1 MKNKTTK
8 IQIDRSNNNLPL
20 ILAPAGS
27 KESLIA
33 AVQAGCDE
41 VYFGIGTMNMRATG
55 AANFTIETLQET
67 VDYCHK
73 HNVKTCVTVN
83 TLLYNDDLK
92 KMRDII
98 DAVSKTGADSA
109 IVADMATIMYAREK
123 GVNIHISTQLSISN
137 TENLKFYAQY
147 ADRVVLARELTLEQV
162 AQICTDIIE
171 QDIRGPKGELVEVEV
186 FAHGAICV
194 AVSGRCAM
202 SLYQYNTSANRGQC
216 AHSCRRKYK
225 VTDMTNGKEL
235 VIDNNYVMSAADL
248 CTIGM
253 LDKLV
258 GAGVAVLKFEGRG
271 RSPEYVDLVIK
282 TYKEALKAVEDGSY
296 SKEKIDKWNEDLG
309 TVFNRG
315 RSAGFYMGR
324 QTNEWAGVSHGK
336 ATKKKVFAGKVERYY
351 PKIKVVEVKVQGK
364 VEFKKDDDFI
374 VTGKTTG
381 IERGKVTDIVIDEKT
396 VDKAKQGDII
406 TFKFDKRV
414 RVGDDFYLS
423 VDV

>member
-1 MKNKTTK
+1 MKNTK
-8 IQIDRSNNNLPL
+8 IQIDRSNNKLPL

-33 AVQAGCDE
+33 AVKAGCDE

-55 AANFTIETLQET
+55 AANFSIENLQET

-83 TLLYNDDLK
+83 TLLYNDDLP
-92 KMRDII
+92 KMKEII
-98 DAVSKTGADSA
+98 DAIADSGADAA

-123 GVNIHISTQLSISN
+123 GVNVHISTQLSISN
-137 TENLKFYAQY
+137 TENLKFYAQFS
-147 ADRVVLARELTLEQV
+147 DRVVLARELTLEQV
-162 AQICTDIIE
+162 SQVCTDIIE
-171 QDIRGPKGELVEVEV
+171 QDIRGPKGELVEIEV

-202 SLYQYNTSANRGQC
+202 SLYQYNTSASRGQC

-258 GAGVAVLKFEGRG
+258 ESGITVLKFEGRG
-271 RSPEYVDLVIK
+271 RAPEYVDLVIK
-282 TYKEALKAVEDGSY
+282 TYKKALESIADSTY
-296 SKEKIDKWNEDLG
+296 NTEKINKWNKDLG

-324 QTNEWAGVSHGK
+324 KTNEWAGVSHGK

-351 PKIKVVEVKVQGK
+351 PKIQVVEVKVQGG
-364 VEFKKDDDFI
+364 VTFKKGDDFI
-374 VTGKTTG
+374 ITGKTTG
-381 IERGKVTDIVIDEKT
+381 IERGKITDIVIDEVT
-396 VDKAKQGDII
+396 VDEAKQGDII

-414 RVGDDFYLS
+414 RTGDDFYLS